1 MKDEVIRKTKDL
13 CASTLDG
20 ISVECSILGVKV
32 RRQLKKFLISK
43 GGPWGALAFL
53 FQDNDGEEKLML
65 ASFRSDGNLFRRYSY
80 FIIRNKEE
88 AEKVCKI
95 IKESFNVENDSG

>member
-13 CASTLDG
+13 CASTLET
-20 ISVECSILGVKV
+20 ISIECHIFGVKV
-32 RRQLKKFLISK
+32 RHQLKKFLIAK

-53 FQDNDGEEKLML
+53 FQDYGGEEKLML

-80 FIIRNKEE
+80 FIIRNRDEAKEI
-88 AEKVCKI
+88 CKI
-95 IKESFNVENDSG
+95 IGECFGITNFK